1 MVIAVV
7 MERTLFDKI
16 WDNHVVY
23 QGMDTAYGNPSLLY
37 IDCHL
42 IHEVTSPQAFAG
54 LKQRGRTVRRPEL
67 TFATMD
73 HNVPTTNR
81 SIPLID
87 GDSTVQMHALS
98 DNCKEFD
105 ITLFD
110 MLSPQQGIVHVIGPE
125 LGLTLP
131 GMTIVCGDSHTSTH
145 GAFGALAMGIGTSDV
160 EHVLATQ
167 CLWMQKPKSLNIKF
181 VGTINDRRGLS
192 AKDIILAT
200 IRNIGISGGIGSVI
214 EYSGEGISTLSM
226 EQRMTICNMSIEGG
240 ARAGL
245 MAPDDV
251 TFDYI
256 RGRPFAPSG
265 EKLDKLIGYW
275 QSSLTT
281 DSETCFDKSI
291 SMDLSKLAPQV
302 SWGTNP
308 SMVVDVTENIPYPE
322 EFADGNIEQEK
333 SAKRALE
340 YMGLEPGVPITEINI
355 DRVFIGSCTNARLED
370 LIDASRMIEGRTVS
384 SRVNAMVVPGSQSV
398 KRAAEEKGI
407 DRIFKKAGFEWRES
421 GCSMCL
427 GMNPDILAPKQRC
440 ASTSN
445 RNFEGRQGFGGR
457 THLVSPI
464 MAALAAV
471 EGKFVDVRDWF

>member
-1 MVIAVV
+1 MGG
-7 MERTLFDKI
+7 TLFDKI

-23 QGMDTAYGNPSLLY
+23 QEEDTVHGNPSLIY

-54 LKQRGRTVRRPEL
+54 LKQHGRKVRCPDL

-73 HNVPTTNR
+73 HNVPTTDR
-81 SIPLID
+81 SIPVID
-87 GDSTVQMHALS
+87 GDSSLQMQALRN
-98 DNCKEFD
+98 NCKEFD

-110 MLSPQQGIVHVIGPE
+110 MLGPEQGIVHVIGPE

-145 GAFGALAMGIGTSDV
+145 GAFGALAVGIGTSDV

-181 VGTINDRRGLS
+181 VGTINDHPGLS
-192 AKDIILAT
+192 AKDMILAT
-200 IRNIGISGGIGSVI
+200 IRHIGISGGLGSVI

-226 EQRMTICNMSIEGG
+226 DQRMTICNMSIEGG

-245 MAPDDV
+245 IAPDDI

-256 RGRPFAPSG
+256 RGRAYAPSG
-265 EKLDKLIGYW
+265 EKLDKLIEYW
-275 QSSLTT
+275 QSSLIT
-281 DSETCFDKSI
+281 DAETCFDKSI
-291 SMDLSKLAPQV
+291 SMDLSNLAPQV

-308 SMVVDVTENIPYPE
+308 SMVADVTGNIPYPE
-322 EFADGNIEQEK
+322 EFADGSVEQEK
-333 SAKRALE
+333 SAKRALQ
-340 YMGLEPGVPITEINI
+340 YMGLEPGIPITEINI

-370 LIDASRMIEGRTVS
+370 LIDASRIIEGRTVS
-384 SRVNAMVVPGSQSV
+384 SSVNAMVVPGSQSV
-398 KRAAEEKGI
+398 KRAAEERGI
-407 DRIFKKAGFEWRES
+407 DQIFKKAGFEWRES

-445 RNFEGRQGFGGR
+445 RNFEGRQGLGGR

-464 MAALAAV
+464 MAAAAAV
-471 EGKFVDVRDWF
+471 EGKFVDVREWF

>member
-1 MVIAVV
+1 MG
-7 MERTLFDKI
+7 RTLFDKI

-23 QGMDTAYGNPSLLY
+23 QEKDSADSDPSLIY

-54 LKQRGRTVRRPEL
+54 LKQAGRRVRRPDL

-81 SIPLID
+81 SIPVIE
-87 GDSTVQMHALS
+87 GDSLVQILALR
-98 DNCKEFD
+98 DHCKEFD

-110 MLSPQQGIVHVIGPE
+110 TLSPRQGIVHVIGPE

-167 CLWMQKPKSLNIKF
+167 CLWMQKPKNLNIKF
-181 VGTINDRRGLS
+181 VGTINGRPGIS

-200 IRNIGISGGIGSVI
+200 IRHIGISGGIGSVI

-226 EQRMTICNMSIEGG
+226 DQRMTICNMSIEGG

-245 MAPDDV
+245 MAPDHV

-256 RGRPFAPSG
+256 RGRPFAPAG
-265 EKLDKLIGYW
+265 EKLDNLIEYW
-275 QSSLTT
+275 RSFLAT
-281 DSETCFDKSI
+281 DSQASFDKSI
-291 SMDLSKLAPQV
+291 SMNLSKLAPQV

-322 EFADGNIEQEK
+322 EFADGNVEQEK

-340 YMGLEPGVPITEINI
+340 YMGLEPGMPITEINI

-370 LIDASRMIEGRTVS
+370 LIDASRMLEGRTVS

-398 KRAAEEKGI
+398 KRAAEERGI
-407 DRIFKKAGFEWRES
+407 DRVFKKAGFDWRES

-427 GMNPDILAPKQRC
+427 GMNPDILSPKQRC

-464 MAALAAV
+464 MAAAAAV
-471 EGKFVDVRDWF
+471 EGKFVDVREWF

>member
-1 MVIAVV
+1 MGG
-7 MERTLFDKI
+7 TLFDKI

-23 QGMDTAYGNPSLLY
+23 QEEDTVHGNPSLIY

-54 LKQRGRTVRRPEL
+54 LKQHGRKVRCPDL

-73 HNVPTTNR
+73 HNVPTTDR
-81 SIPLID
+81 SIPVID
-87 GDSTVQMHALS
+87 GDSSLQMQALRN
-98 DNCKEFD
+98 NCKEFD

-110 MLSPQQGIVHVIGPE
+110 MLGSEQGIVHVIGPE

-145 GAFGALAMGIGTSDV
+145 GAFGALAVGIGTSDV

-181 VGTINDRRGLS
+181 FGTINDHPGLS

-200 IRNIGISGGIGSVI
+200 IRNIGISGGLGSVI

-226 EQRMTICNMSIEGG
+226 DQRMTICNMSIEGG

-245 MAPDDV
+245 IAPDDI

-256 RGRPFAPSG
+256 RGRAYAPSG
-265 EKLDKLIGYW
+265 EKLDKLIEYW
-275 QSSLTT
+275 QSSLIT
-281 DSETCFDKSI
+281 DAETCFDKSI
-291 SMDLSKLAPQV
+291 SMDLSNLAPQV

-308 SMVVDVTENIPYPE
+308 SMVADVTGNIPYPE
-322 EFADGNIEQEK
+322 EFADGSVEQEK

-340 YMGLEPGVPITEINI
+340 YMGLEPGIPITEINI

-370 LIDASRMIEGRTVS
+370 LIDASRIIEGRTVS

-398 KRAAEEKGI
+398 KRAAEQKGI
-407 DRIFKKAGFEWRES
+407 DQIFKKAGFEWRES

-445 RNFEGRQGFGGR
+445 RNFEGRQGLGGR
-457 THLVSPI
+457 THLVSPM
-464 MAALAAV
+464 MAAAAAV
-471 EGKFVDVRDWF
+471 EGKFVDVREWF

>member
-1 MVIAVV
+1 MGG
-7 MERTLFDKI
+7 TLFDKI

-23 QGMDTAYGNPSLLY
+23 QEEDTAHGNPSLIY
-37 IDCHL
+37 VDCHL

-54 LKQRGRTVRRPEL
+54 LKQYRRKVRRPDL

-73 HNVPTTNR
+73 HNVPTTDR
-81 SIPLID
+81 SIPVID
-87 GDSTVQMHALS
+87 GDSSLQMHALRN
-98 DNCKEFD
+98 NCKEFD

-110 MLSPQQGIVHVIGPE
+110 MLSPEQGIVHVIGPE

-145 GAFGALAMGIGTSDV
+145 GAFGALAVGIGTSDV

-181 VGTINDRRGLS
+181 VGTINDHPGLS

-200 IRNIGISGGIGSVI
+200 IRNIGISGGLGSVI

-226 EQRMTICNMSIEGG
+226 DQRMTICNMSIEGG

-245 MAPDDV
+245 IAPDDI

-256 RGRPFAPSG
+256 RGRAYAPSG
-265 EKLDKLIGYW
+265 EKLDKLIEYW
-275 QSSLTT
+275 QSSLIT
-281 DSETCFDKSI
+281 DAETCFDKSI
-291 SMDLSKLAPQV
+291 SMDLSNLAPQV

-308 SMVVDVTENIPYPE
+308 SMVADVTGNIPYPE
-322 EFADGNIEQEK
+322 EFADGSVEQEK

-340 YMGLEPGVPITEINI
+340 YMGLEPGIPITEINI

-370 LIDASRMIEGRTVS
+370 LIDASRIIEGRTVS

-407 DRIFKKAGFEWRES
+407 DQIFKKAGFEWRES

-445 RNFEGRQGFGGR
+445 RNFEGRQGLGGR
-457 THLVSPI
+457 THLVSPM
-464 MAALAAV
+464 MAAAAAV
-471 EGKFVDVRDWF
+471 EGKFVDVREWF

>member
-1 MVIAVV
+1 MGS
-7 MERTLFDKI
+7 TLFDKI
-16 WDNHVVY
+16 WNNHVVY
-23 QGMDTAYGNPSLLY
+23 QEEDTAYGNPSLIY
-37 IDCHL
+37 VDCHL

-54 LKQRGRTVRRPEL
+54 LKQYGRKVRRPDL

-73 HNVPTTNR
+73 HNVPTTDR
-81 SIPLID
+81 SVPLID
-87 GDSTVQMHALS
+87 GDSALQIHTLRN
-98 DNCKEFD
+98 NCKEFD
-105 ITLFD
+105 IALFD
-110 MLSPQQGIVHVIGPE
+110 MLSPEQGIVHVIGPE
-125 LGLTLP
+125 LGMTLP

-167 CLWMQKPKSLNIKF
+167 CLWIQKPKSLNIKF
-181 VGTINDRRGLS
+181 VGTINDRPGLS

-200 IRNIGISGGIGSVI
+200 IRQIGISGGNGSVI
-214 EYSGEGISTLSM
+214 EYSGDGISALSM
-226 EQRMTICNMSIEGG
+226 SQRMTICNMSIEGG

-245 MAPDDV
+245 IAPDDV

-256 RGRPFAPSG
+256 RGRPYAPSG
-265 EKLDKLIGYW
+265 EKLDKLIEYW
-275 QSSLTT
+275 QSSLFT
-281 DSETCFDKSI
+281 DAETCFDKSFT
-291 SMDLSKLAPQV
+291 MDLSNLAPQV

-308 SMVVDVTENIPYPE
+308 SMVVDVTGNIPYPE

-333 SAKRALE
+333 SAKKALE
-340 YMGLEPGVPITEINI
+340 YMGLEPGMPITEVNI

-370 LIDASRMIEGRTVS
+370 LIDASRIIEGRTVS

-407 DRIFKKAGFEWRES
+407 DRIFKNAGFEWRES

-445 RNFEGRQGFGGR
+445 RNFEGRQGLGGR

-464 MAALAAV
+464 MAAAAAV
-471 EGKFVDVRDWF
+471 EGKFVDVREWF

>member
-1 MVIAVV
+1 MGS
-7 MERTLFDKI
+7 TLFDKI
-16 WDNHVVY
+16 WNNHVVY
-23 QGMDTAYGNPSLLY
+23 QEEDTAYGNPSLIY
-37 IDCHL
+37 VDCHL

-54 LKQRGRTVRRPEL
+54 LKQYGRKVRRPDL

-73 HNVPTTNR
+73 HNVPTTDR
-81 SIPLID
+81 SVPLID
-87 GDSTVQMHALS
+87 GDSALQIHTLRN
-98 DNCKEFD
+98 NCKEFD
-105 ITLFD
+105 IALFD
-110 MLSPQQGIVHVIGPE
+110 MLSPEQGIVHVIGPE
-125 LGLTLP
+125 LGMTLP

-167 CLWMQKPKSLNIKF
+167 CLWIQKPKSLNIKF
-181 VGTINDRRGLS
+181 VGTINDRPGLS

-200 IRNIGISGGIGSVI
+200 IRQIGISGGIGSVI
-214 EYSGEGISTLSM
+214 EYSGDGISALSM
-226 EQRMTICNMSIEGG
+226 SQRMTICNMSIEGG

-245 MAPDDV
+245 IAPDDV

-256 RGRPFAPSG
+256 RGRPYAPSG
-265 EKLDKLIGYW
+265 EKLDKLIEYW
-275 QSSLTT
+275 QSSLFT
-281 DSETCFDKSI
+281 DAETCFDKSFT
-291 SMDLSKLAPQV
+291 MDLSNLAPQV

-308 SMVVDVTENIPYPE
+308 SMVVDVTGNIPYPE

-333 SAKRALE
+333 SAKKALE
-340 YMGLEPGVPITEINI
+340 YMGLEPGMPITEVNI

-370 LIDASRMIEGRTVS
+370 LIDASRIIEGRTVS

-407 DRIFKKAGFEWRES
+407 DRIFKNAGFEWRES

-445 RNFEGRQGFGGR
+445 RNFEGRQGLGGR

-464 MAALAAV
+464 MAAAAAV
-471 EGKFVDVRDWF
+471 EGKFVDVREWF

>member
-1 MVIAVV
+1 MGG
-7 MERTLFDKI
+7 TLFDKI

-23 QGMDTAYGNPSLLY
+23 QEEDTVHGNPSLIY

-54 LKQRGRTVRRPEL
+54 LKQHGRKVRHPDL

-73 HNVPTTNR
+73 HNVPTTDR
-81 SIPLID
+81 SIPVLD
-87 GDSTVQMHALS
+87 GDSSLQMQALRN
-98 DNCKEFD
+98 NCKEFD

-110 MLSPQQGIVHVIGPE
+110 MLSPEQGIVHVIGPE

-145 GAFGALAMGIGTSDV
+145 GAFGALAVGIGTSDV

-181 VGTINDRRGLS
+181 FGTINDHPGLS

-200 IRNIGISGGIGSVI
+200 IRNIGISGGLGSVI

-226 EQRMTICNMSIEGG
+226 DQRMTICNMSIEGG

-245 MAPDDV
+245 IAPDDI

-256 RGRPFAPSG
+256 RGRAYTPSG
-265 EKLDKLIGYW
+265 EKLDKLIEYW
-275 QSSLTT
+275 QSSLIT
-281 DSETCFDKSI
+281 DAETCFDKSI
-291 SMDLSKLAPQV
+291 SMDLSNLAPQV

-308 SMVVDVTENIPYPE
+308 SMVADVTGNIPYPE
-322 EFADGNIEQEK
+322 EFADGSVEQEK

-340 YMGLEPGVPITEINI
+340 YMGLEPGIPITEINI

-370 LIDASRMIEGRTVS
+370 LIDASRIIEGRTVS

-407 DRIFKKAGFEWRES
+407 DQIFKKAGFEWRES

-445 RNFEGRQGFGGR
+445 RNFEGRQGLGGR
-457 THLVSPI
+457 THLVSPM
-464 MAALAAV
+464 MAAAAAV
-471 EGKFVDVRDWF
+471 EGKFVDVREWF

>member
-1 MVIAVV
+1 MGS
-7 MERTLFDKI
+7 TLFDKI
-16 WDNHVVY
+16 WYNHVVY
-23 QGMDTAYGNPSLLY
+23 QEEDTAYGNPSLIY
-37 IDCHL
+37 VDRHL

-54 LKQRGRTVRRPEL
+54 LKQYGRKVRRPDL

-73 HNVPTTNR
+73 HNVPTTDR

-87 GDSTVQMHALS
+87 GDSSLQMHTLRN
-98 DNCKEFD
+98 NCKEFD

-110 MLSPQQGIVHVIGPE
+110 MLSPEQGIVHVIGPE
-125 LGLTLP
+125 LGITLP

-181 VGTINDRRGLS
+181 VGTINDRPGLS

-200 IRNIGISGGIGSVI
+200 IRQIGISGGIGSVI
-214 EYSGEGISTLSM
+214 EYSGEGISALSM
-226 EQRMTICNMSIEGG
+226 SQRMTICNMSIEGG

-245 MAPDDV
+245 IAPDDV

-256 RGRPFAPSG
+256 RGRPYAPSG
-265 EKLDKLIGYW
+265 EKLDKLIEYW
-275 QSSLTT
+275 KSSLFT
-281 DSETCFDKSI
+281 DAETCFDKSF
-291 SMDLSKLAPQV
+291 SMDLSNLAPQV

-308 SMVVDVTENIPYPE
+308 SMVVDVTGNIPYPD
-322 EFADGNIEQEK
+322 EFADGNVEQEK
-333 SAKRALE
+333 SAKKALE
-340 YMGLEPGVPITEINI
+340 YMGLEPGMPITEINI

-370 LIDASRMIEGRTVS
+370 LIDASRIIEGRTVS

-445 RNFEGRQGFGGR
+445 RNFEGRQGLGGR

-464 MAALAAV
+464 MAAAAAV
-471 EGKFVDVRDWF
+471 EGKFVDVREWY

>member
-1 MVIAVV
+1 MGG
-7 MERTLFDKI
+7 TLFDKI

-23 QGMDTAYGNPSLLY
+23 QEEDTVHGNPSLIY

-54 LKQRGRTVRRPEL
+54 LKQHGRKVRRPDL

-73 HNVPTTNR
+73 HNVPTTDR
-81 SIPLID
+81 SIPVID
-87 GDSTVQMHALS
+87 GDSSLQMQALRN
-98 DNCKEFD
+98 NCKEFD

-110 MLSPQQGIVHVIGPE
+110 MLGPEQGIVHVIGPE

-145 GAFGALAMGIGTSDV
+145 GAFGALAVGIGTSDV

-181 VGTINDRRGLS
+181 FGTINDHPGLS

-200 IRNIGISGGIGSVI
+200 IRNIGISGGLGSVI

-226 EQRMTICNMSIEGG
+226 DQRMTICNMSIEGG

-245 MAPDDV
+245 IAPDDI

-256 RGRPFAPSG
+256 RGRAYAPSG
-265 EKLDKLIGYW
+265 EKLEKLIEYW
-275 QSSLTT
+275 QSSLIT
-281 DSETCFDKSI
+281 DAETCFDKSI
-291 SMDLSKLAPQV
+291 SMDLLNLAPQV

-308 SMVVDVTENIPYPE
+308 SMVADVTGNIPYPE
-322 EFADGNIEQEK
+322 EFADGSVEQEK

-340 YMGLEPGVPITEINI
+340 YMGLEPGIPITEINI

-370 LIDASRMIEGRTVS
+370 LIDASRIIEGRTVS

-407 DRIFKKAGFEWRES
+407 DQIFKKAGFEWRES

-445 RNFEGRQGFGGR
+445 RNFEGRQGLGGR
-457 THLVSPI
+457 THLVSPM
-464 MAALAAV
+464 MAAAAAV
-471 EGKFVDVRDWF
+471 EGKFVDVREWF

>member
-1 MVIAVV
+1 MGG
-7 MERTLFDKI
+7 TLFDKI

-23 QGMDTAYGNPSLLY
+23 QEEDTAYGNPSLIY
-37 IDCHL
+37 VDCHL

-54 LKQRGRTVRRPEL
+54 LKQYRRKVRRPDL

-73 HNVPTTNR
+73 HNVPTTDR
-81 SIPLID
+81 SIPVID
-87 GDSTVQMHALS
+87 GDSSLQMHALRN
-98 DNCKEFD
+98 NCKEFD

-110 MLSPQQGIVHVIGPE
+110 MLSPEQGIVHVIGPE

-145 GAFGALAMGIGTSDV
+145 GAFGALAVGIGTSDV

-181 VGTINDRRGLS
+181 VGTINDHPGLS

-200 IRNIGISGGIGSVI
+200 IRNIGISGGLGSVI

-226 EQRMTICNMSIEGG
+226 DQRMTICNMSIEGG

-245 MAPDDV
+245 IAPDDI

-256 RGRPFAPSG
+256 RGRAYAPSG
-265 EKLDKLIGYW
+265 EKLDKLIEYW
-275 QSSLTT
+275 QSSLIT
-281 DSETCFDKSI
+281 DAETCFDKSI
-291 SMDLSKLAPQV
+291 SMDLSNLAPQV

-308 SMVVDVTENIPYPE
+308 SMVADVTGNIPYPE
-322 EFADGNIEQEK
+322 EFADGSVEQEK

-340 YMGLEPGVPITEINI
+340 YMGLEPGIPITEINI

-370 LIDASRMIEGRTVS
+370 LIDASRIIEGRTVS

-407 DRIFKKAGFEWRES
+407 DQIFKKAGFEWRES

-445 RNFEGRQGFGGR
+445 RNFEGRQGLGGR
-457 THLVSPI
+457 THLVSPM
-464 MAALAAV
+464 MAAAAAV
-471 EGKFVDVRDWF
+471 EGKFVDVREWF